1 MGTLSMSAA
10 QVVLLLMVGTV
21 TAVPLTDREKQNR
34 VVAVSKSEDS
44 LLSAALSQANPALL
58 RVALT
63 AADPELLETALTV
76 SEPELLI
83 AALNNVD
90 PDLLAVALSKSEKD
104 LLATALTVAK
114 VELLRTALNAPTN
127 AAILE
132 VALTLSTPEL
142 LTVALQDATVENLIV
157 ALTVADGTVGTSA
170 SLLESL
176 RSDASGKSE
185 AYDESDESNVYDD
198 SVESNESDESDE
210 SDESNKLES
219 QNIVF
224 QKASESSTTNES
236 PVLVAQ
242 DPVNNM
248 VEDKD
253 FDSYPAVPKVPYGA
267 LANSFQPKPTNNEVD
282 LPGGNPYGALSESV
296 QSRLTKTQK
305 KATKEPLGT
314 PSSPFQ
320 CFSDADNEQQ
330 SKQHYTGQVIGK
342 PSKYFIVKPT
352 HAAPQFNSL
361 LPTRFNGPVDAFP
374 FFIPGGQPLGW
385 TQSPFYI

>member
-10 QVVLLLMVGTV
+10 QVVLLLIVGAA
-21 TAVPLTDREKQNR
+21 TAAPLTDREKQNR
-34 VVAVSKSEDS
+34 VVAVSKSEGS
-44 LLSAALSQANPALL
+44 LLSAALSQASPALL

-104 LLATALTVAK
+104 LLAIALTVAK

-132 VALTLSTPEL
+132 VALTLSTPVL

-157 ALTVADGTVGTSA
+157 ALTAADGAVGTSA
-170 SLLESL
+170 GLVESL

-185 AYDESDESNVYDD
+185 AYYESDESNEYDD
-198 SVESNESDESDE
+198 SVESDESDE
-210 SDESNKLES
+210 SDESEESDESNQLES

-224 QKASESSTTNES
+224 QKASESSSATNEY

-242 DPVNNM
+242 DPVNNKI
-248 VEDKD
+248 EDEG
-253 FDSYPAVPKVPYGA
+253 FNSYAAVPKVLNGA
-267 LANSFQPKPTNNEVD
+267 LANSFRPKPTNNKED
-282 LPGGNPYGALSESV
+282 LPGGTPYGALSDSV
-296 QSRLTKTQK
+296 QLRLTKTQM

-320 CFSDADNEQQ
+320 YISDVQQ
-330 SKQHYTGQVIGK
+330 SNQPYTGQVISYREALK
-342 PSKYFIVKPT
+342 IFQSQTNTSSSSI
-352 HAAPQFNSL
+352 Q
-361 LPTRFNGPVDAFP
+361 FP
-374 FFIPGGQPLGW
+374 FAHKIIW
-385 TQSPFYI
+385 